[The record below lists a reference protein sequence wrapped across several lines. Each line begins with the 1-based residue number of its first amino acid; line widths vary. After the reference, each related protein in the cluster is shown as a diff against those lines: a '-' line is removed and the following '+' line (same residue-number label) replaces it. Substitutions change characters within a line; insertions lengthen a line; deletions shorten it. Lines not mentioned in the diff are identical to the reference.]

1 MMLKFDNTPA
11 VWPRF
16 PVVMPSF
23 TTQPVLFYSMLPNQQ
38 NCCHLPHIL
47 PIAFRL
53 AGKMLPKSNT
63 ILPLPWFKRACATQ
77 TGTVTAAAL
86 RTSSVSLMW
95 PFDTHH
101 FVPDVQ
107 GVVFLYSFCAT
118 RFQTILF
125 PYPTKYRDPSSFRN
139 APALCPISSNHLY
152 GHYAPILRW
161 YRLIFCVATE

>member
-1 MMLKFDNTPA
+1 MLKFDNTPA

-125 PYPTKYRDPSSFRN
+125 RTPQSIVTQVPSEMRRYYVPS
-139 APALCPISSNHLY
+139 
-152 GHYAPILRW
+152 
-161 YRLIFCVATE
+161 RLITCTDIMPPFCVGIV